1 MVPRTMAYSAE
12 ISRTQPACIL
22 ILVDQ
27 SGSMEEPF
35 GGPGGTRQK
44 AEGVAD
50 VTNRLLQNLVV
61 RCAREDGIRDY
72 FHLGVLG
79 YGEHV
84 GSAFSGPLAG
94 RGLVPVSE
102 IGHAPA
108 RLEERT
114 REREDG
120 MGGLVREKVRFPIWF
135 EPKAHGPTPMCQV
148 LGRATEWVREWMRQH
163 PESFPPIVVNIS
175 DGQPTDGDPTAAA
188 AALRSVRG
196 EDGAV
201 LLLNVHLSSIP
212 AQPIQFPDAEVVLPD
227 AHARLL
233 FDLSSPLT
241 PGMRDAAREEG
252 HAVRDGARAFTFNA
266 DIVSLIKFLNIGTRP
281 GNLR

>member
-1 MVPRTMAYSAE
+1 MAYSAE
-12 ISRTQPACIL
+12 ISRTSPACIL
-22 ILVDQ
+22 ILIDQ

-35 GGPGGTRQK
+35 SGSQRRK
-44 AEGVAD
+44 ADGVAD

-61 RCAREDGIRDY
+61 RCAREEGIRDY

-79 YGEHV
+79 YGADV
-84 GSAFSGPLAG
+84 GPAFRGVLAG

-135 EPKAHGPTPMCQV
+135 EPVANGATPMCQA
-148 LGRATEWVREWMRQH
+148 LTRAAGLVGAWVREH
-163 PESFPPIVVNIS
+163 PEGFPPIVVNIS
-175 DGQPTDGDPTAAA
+175 DGQPTDGDPTAIASE
-188 AALRSVRG
+188 LRGIRSS
-196 EDGAV
+196 DGGV
-201 LLLNVHLSSIP
+201 LLLNVHLSSHP
-212 AQPIQFPDAEVVLPD
+212 AMPIQYPDAEAGLPD

-233 FDLSSPLT
+233 FQLSSPLT
-241 PGMRDAAREEG
+241 PGMRSAAPEEGLHLSDAARG
-252 HAVRDGARAFTFNA
+252 FVFNA

-281 GNLR
+281 SNLR

>member
-1 MVPRTMAYSAE
+1 MAYSAE
-12 ISRTQPACIL
+12 ISRTAPACIL
-22 ILVDQ
+22 LLIDQ
-27 SGSMEEPF
+27 SGSMDDPF
-35 GGPGGTRQK
+35 GGPGGSRKK

-61 RCAREDGIRDY
+61 RCAREEGIRDY

-79 YGEHV
+79 YGERV

-94 RGLVPVSE
+94 RGLVPISE

-120 MGGLVREKVRFPIWF
+120 MGGLVREKVRFPVWF
-135 EPKAHGPTPMCQV
+135 EPVAHGPTPMCEV
-148 LGRATEWVREWMRQH
+148 LSRASSLVGDWLREH
-163 PESFPPIVVNIS
+163 PEGFPPIVVNVS
-175 DGQPTDGDPTAAA
+175 DGQPTDGDPTAVASSLR
-188 AALRSVRG
+188 ALRSS
-196 EDGAV
+196 DGAV
-201 LLLNVHLSSIP
+201 LLLNVHLSSNP
-212 AQPIQFPDAEVVLPD
+212 ATPIQFPDAEVGLPD

-241 PGMRDAAREEG
+241 PGMLAAAREEG
-252 HAVRDGARAFTFNA
+252 QAVREGARGFAFNA

-281 GNLR
+281 SNLR